1 MKKTSIAAFDQLC
14 EIFSDAKV
22 KVKRCCLDMLKEIC
36 NRTESKEIN
45 LDKLKNFLCD
55 HGLGYPTAM
64 YDGGNHP
71 EYATNMYSTV
81 DGFRLNGDTIIFE
94 IEEST
99 DYDEDRMWTDDLIEL
114 CDTIINYEAYGY
126 TLGVSDY
133 GDDE

>member
-14 EIFSDAKV
+14 EIFSNAKA

-55 HGLGYPTAM
+55 QVM

-94 IEEST
+94 IEDST